1 MTANAFRQVDRT
13 GELIF
18 FIVFLI
24 WIFVIW
30 RFSLKSR
37 RLRRKREEVV
47 HILRWN
53 LHFFLMSQSIS
64 SLQDMESMLTVFSAV

>member
-1 MTANAFRQVDRT
+1 MTANVFRQVART

-30 RFSLKSR
+30 RFYLKSR

-53 LHFFLMSQSIS
+53 LYFFLMSQSIS
-64 SLQDMESMLTVFSAV
+64 SFQDMESILTVFSVV